1 MNTRTT
7 LYGLTGVGQSWRT
20 AQYLTETHPGAP
32 VTIISPGSELRRQI
46 ERHLGHAHKTR
57 AQSLSDWLE
66 VPALNDDGV
75 VLIMYPS
82 TAVMPAVCRRLRDE
96 PRDVI
101 VLTCSLLVN
110 HFILPMYIK
119 EQLHEKV

>member
-1 MNTRTT
+1 MSTRTT
-7 LYGLTGVGQSWRT
+7 LYGLTGVGQSWQT
-20 AQYLTETHPGAP
+20 ALYLTENHPGAP

-46 ERHLGHAHKTR
+46 ENHLRHTHKTR

-66 VPALNDDGV
+66 VPALNDGGV

-82 TAVMPAVCRRLRDE
+82 TAIMPAICSRLRDE

-119 EQLHEKV
+119 E